1 MSQGARGRGGWGAGL
16 FRQESEGFSM
26 NKLIRRASLVAFF
39 IAASA
44 APALSATCAELSS
57 ALKLP
62 NVTVT
67 MAQDVAAG
75 AFTAPA
81 ARGGGGRGGG
91 PNYSDLPAFCRVA
104 ATLKP
109 TPESDIKMEIW
120 LPATGWNGK
129 FQMTGNGGWN
139 GNVDINAIAAGLRRG
154 YATASTDTGHE
165 GGGGPWMANR
175 EKWIDYGHRAVH
187 ETTVVSKAL
196 VNAFYGNAPRFS
208 YFTGCSAGGRQALK
222 AAQMYPADFDG
233 IVAGAPAASVTGR
246 AAFATWIAQ
255 QNLKTPESFI
265 PPAKYPAINNA
276 VLDACDALD
285 GATDR
290 LIENPR
296 ACKFDPQVLA
306 CKAGDADTCL
316 TAAQVETARVMYQPL
331 VNPRTRAKINNQL
344 EYGSELGWATFGGQ
358 QPFGVATQMY
368 QNMVFKNPAWDYK
381 TLNFDADWAATE
393 KAEGGIINAL
403 DPNLKPFI
411 SRGGKLIQYHG
422 WSDPQIPTGSSVDYY
437 ESVVKAMGGR
447 NAIHGGYRMFM
458 VPGMAHCG
466 GGTGT
471 STFDMLAALENWVEK
486 KTAPD
491 AIPASRVANGQTN
504 RTRPLCP
511 YPQVASY
518 KGSGSMDDAANFSC
532 K

>member
-1 MSQGARGRGGWGAGL
+1 
-16 FRQESEGFSM
+16 M
-26 NKLIRRASLVAFF
+26 NMLIRRASLIALL

-44 APALSATCAELSS
+44 APALAATCAELSS
-57 ALKLP
+57 LTLAG
-62 NVTVT
+62 VTVT
-67 MAQDVAAG
+67 MAQDTVAG
-75 AFTAPA
+75 FTPPA
-81 ARGGGGRGGG
+81 ARGGGGGGG
-91 PNYSDLPAFCRVA
+91 GRGVAPAASDLPAFCRVA

-109 TPESDIKMEIW
+109 TPESEIKMELW
-120 LPATGWNGK
+120 MPATGWNGK

-139 GNVDINAIAAGLRRG
+139 GNVDLNAIMAGLRRG

-165 GGGGPWMANR
+165 GGGGPWMQNR
-175 EKWIDYGHRAVH
+175 EKLVDYGHRAVH

-208 YFTGCSAGGRQALK
+208 YFTGCSAGGRQGLK
-222 AAQMYPADFDG
+222 AAQTYPADFDG
-233 IVAGAPAASVTGR
+233 IVAGAPAVSVTGR
-246 AAFATWIAQ
+246 AAFAAWVAQ
-255 QNLKTPESFI
+255 NNLKTPESYI

-296 ACKFDPQVLA
+296 ACRFDPQVLT
-306 CKAGDADTCL
+306 CKAGDADSCL

-331 VNPRTRAKINNQL
+331 VNPRTKTKINNHL

-368 QNMVFKNPAWDYK
+368 QQMVFRNPAWDYK

-393 KAEGGIINAL
+393 KAEGGVVNAL
-403 DPNLKPFI
+403 DPNLKPFL

-422 WSDPQIPTGSSVDYY
+422 WADPQIPTGSSVDYY
-437 ESVVKAMGGR
+437 ESVVKTLGGGAGGR
-447 NAIHGGYRMFM
+447 NAIHSGYRMYL

-471 STFDMLAALENWVEK
+471 STFDMLTALETWVEK

-491 AIPASRVANGQTN
+491 SIPASRVANGQVN
-504 RTRPLCP
+504 RTRPLCA

-518 KGSGSMDDAANFSC
+518 KGSGSVDDAASFVC
-532 K
+532 R